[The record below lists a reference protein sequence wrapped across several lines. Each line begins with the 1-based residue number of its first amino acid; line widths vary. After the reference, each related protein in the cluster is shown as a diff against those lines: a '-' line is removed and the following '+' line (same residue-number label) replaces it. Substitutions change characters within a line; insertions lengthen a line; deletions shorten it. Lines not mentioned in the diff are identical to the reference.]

1 MKALTDTIIENLEK
15 RSDEAFDD
23 RDKCTL
29 NNAIEMTKRVEK
41 DAKFEEIAIS
51 RIVYLNGCV
60 QYSVQAKSKKG
71 DVPVEIW
78 IDEQQLTVLGKGIL
92 TEPKP
97 VGGGFRSH
105 PM

>member
-1 MKALTDTIIENLEK
+1 MKNEIELGTEV
-15 RSDEAFDD
+15 
-23 RDKCTL
+23 KCKVTGF
-29 NNAIEMTKRVEK
+29 AG
-41 DAKFEEIAIS
+41 IAIS

-71 DVPVEIW
+71 DAPIEIW
-78 IDEQQLTVLGKGIL
+78 IDEQQLTVLSKGIL